1 MPKSIINRVAPR
13 YCYPF
18 RVAAKREAS
27 YGSANYQ
34 ERQYRECHLEDE
46 IKGCTVVPQ
55 QRNDKGADPERDKH
69 AAEST
74 DVGGSEG
81 TQQAE
86 ASRCIEKVADCAG
99 DCRSGHHSDVQNL
112 TCGRPSQGNRG
123 EDGRRRNS

>member
-34 ERQYRECHLEDE
+34 ERQYRECHLDDE

-55 QRNDKGADPERDKH
+55 QRNDKGADSEHDKH
-69 AAEST
+69 TAERA
-74 DVGGSEG
+74 DGGGSKGAE
-81 TQQAE
+81 QAE
-86 ASRCIEKVADCAG
+86 ALRCIEKITDGAA
-99 DCRSGHHSDVQNL
+99 DCRSGHHSNVQKL
-112 TCGRPSQGNRG
+112 MWSRPSQGNRG